1 MRSAKLKRVT
11 STSGNSGMGGQR
23 KLVRDYDAD
32 MKFPLSAARLWAL
45 RLALITA
52 ASCALPPSA
61 NAQASDT
68 EKVENSAMT
77 GELLYEILLGEMNLR
92 QGEPAAGFALLL
104 DAARKSNDVVLY
116 DRAVEIAL
124 QARSGDGAL
133 MAARSWAQA
142 WPQDRKANSQVLQ
155 ILLALNQVADSLEP
169 LKKEIAIAPEAER
182 DTVINLIPRHYA
194 RVTDKKRATAVVQ
207 QALEPYLAKNNTTS
221 AIAWTSLGRM
231 RLASDDIVG
240 ALEAVKKGQTA
251 DSKAQGPV
259 LLAMELMSKRVVA
272 AEPLV
277 QQGLRKQDGNEMAMS
292 YVRVL
297 IELERYKEAT
307 EQLQAI
313 TRKDAKLADA
323 WLVLGSLQFEQGQ
336 DIEAEASLARY
347 VSLASKAP
355 TDTSTRGLNQAQTR
369 RAALLARQGKMSEA
383 RELIHQIPASNA
395 DEQRSR
401 LLAEVQLLREH
412 RQWQAAFDLLAGNSA
427 DSADLVYEQAMLAEK
442 LNKLDDMEKLLR
454 KVIAQN
460 PSYYNAYN
468 ALGFSLAD
476 RNIRLPEAKQLIVK
490 ALTFAPDDPFITD
503 SLGWVEFRMGNLGA
517 ALSYLQKAYKDRADA
532 EIAAHLGE
540 VLWKMNRQDE
550 AIKVWREGLNT
561 APTNETLQ
569 ETLQRLKPAL

>member
-1 MRSAKLKRVT
+1 
-11 STSGNSGMGGQR
+11 
-23 KLVRDYDAD
+23 

-52 ASCALPPSA
+52 ASCALPPLAS
-61 NAQASDT
+61 AQASDT
-68 EKVENSAMT
+68 DKVENSTMS

-92 QGEPAAGFALLL
+92 QGEPAAGFSLLL
-104 DAARKSNDVVLY
+104 DAARKSNDVALY

-133 MAARSWAQA
+133 MAARAWSQA

-155 ILLALNQVADSLEP
+155 ILLALNQVAESLEP
-169 LKKEIAIAPEAER
+169 LKKEIALAPDIER
-182 DTVINLIPRHYA
+182 DTAINLIPRHYA
-194 RVTDKKRATAVVQ
+194 RVTDKKRATTVVH
-207 QALEPYLAKNNTTS
+207 QALEPYLTKNNTTG

-231 RLASDDIVG
+231 RLASDDIAG
-240 ALEAVKKGQTA
+240 ALEASK
-251 DSKAQGPV
+251 KAQAADNKAPGPV
-259 LLAMELMSKRVVA
+259 LLAMELMGKKVSA

-277 QQGLRKQDGNEMAMS
+277 QQGLRKQDSTEMAMS

-297 IELERYKEAT
+297 IELERYPEAT

-313 TRKDAKLADA
+313 TRKDPKLADA

-336 DIEAEASLARY
+336 DKEAEASLSRY
-347 VSLASKAP
+347 VVLANATP

-369 RAALLARQGKMSEA
+369 RAALLARQGKMGQA

-395 DEQRSR
+395 EEQRSR
-401 LLAEVQLLREH
+401 VLAEVQLLREH
-412 RQWQAAFDLLAGNSA
+412 RQWQAAFDLLAENNGDNT
-427 DSADLVYEQAMLAEK
+427 DLIYEQAMLAEK
-442 LNKLDDMEKLLR
+442 LNQLDEMEKLLR

-476 RNIRLPEAKQLIVK
+476 RNMRLPEAKQLIVK
-490 ALTFAPDDPFITD
+490 ALTFAPDDPFITA
-503 SLGWVEFRMGNLGA
+503 SVGWVEFRLGNLGS

-540 VLWKMNRQDE
+540 VLWKMKRPDE
-550 AIKVWREGLNT
+550 AIKIWREGLDT
-561 APTNETLQ
+561 APNNETLQ

>member
-1 MRSAKLKRVT
+1 
-11 STSGNSGMGGQR
+11 
-23 KLVRDYDAD
+23 

-45 RLALITA
+45 RLALITV
-52 ASCALPPSA
+52 ASCALSPLAS
-61 NAQASDT
+61 AQAGDT
-68 EKVENSAMT
+68 NKVENSAMS

-92 QGEPAAGFALLL
+92 HGEPAVGFSLLL
-104 DAARKSNDVVLY
+104 DAARKSNDVALY

-133 MAARSWAQA
+133 IAARAWSQA
-142 WPQDRKANSQVLQ
+142 WPQDRKANNQLLQ
-155 ILLALNQVADSLEP
+155 ILLAVNQVAESLEP
-169 LKKEIAIAPEAER
+169 LKKEISLAPDNER
-182 DTVINLIPRHYA
+182 DTVINLIPRHFA

-207 QALEPYLAKNNTTS
+207 QALDPYLTKNNTTG

-231 RLASDDIVG
+231 RLGSNDIAG
-240 ALEAVKKGQTA
+240 ALEAAQKGQTA
-251 DSKAQGPV
+251 DNKAQGPV
-259 LLAMELMSKRVVA
+259 LLALELMSKKVSA

-277 QQGLRKQDGNEMAMS
+277 QQGLRKQEGTEMAMS

-313 TRKDAKLADA
+313 TRKDPKLADA

-336 DIEAEASLARY
+336 DKEAESSLARY
-347 VSLASKAP
+347 VSLATQAP

-369 RAALLARQGKMSEA
+369 RAALLARQGKMGQA
-383 RELIHQIPASNA
+383 RELIHQIPANNA

-401 LLAEVQLLREH
+401 VLAEVQLLREH
-412 RQWQAAFDLLAGNSA
+412 RQWQAAFDLLAANSG
-427 DSADLVYEQAMLAEK
+427 DNIDLIYEQAMLAEK
-442 LNKLDDMEKLLR
+442 LNQLDEMEKLLR
-454 KVIAQN
+454 KIIAQN

-476 RNIRLPEAKQLIVK
+476 RNMRLPEAKQLIIT

-540 VLWKMNRQDE
+540 VLWKMKRQEE
-550 AIKVWREGLNT
+550 ALKIWREGLNT
-561 APTNETLQ
+561 APSNETLQ
-569 ETLQRLKPAL
+569 ETLQRLKPGL

>member
-1 MRSAKLKRVT
+1 
-11 STSGNSGMGGQR
+11 
-23 KLVRDYDAD
+23 
-32 MKFPLSAARLWAL
+32 MKFPLSAALPWAL

-52 ASCALPPSA
+52 ASSTVHTAAS
-61 NAQASDT
+61 AQARETD
-68 EKVENSAMT
+68 KVENSAMT

-92 QGEPAAGFALLL
+92 HGEPAAGFSLLL
-104 DAARKSNDVVLY
+104 DAARKSNDVALY

-133 MAARSWAQA
+133 MAARAWSQA
-142 WPQDRKANSQVLQ
+142 WPKDRKANNQVLQ
-155 ILLALNQVADSLEP
+155 ILLALNQVAESLEP
-169 LKKEIAIAPEAER
+169 LKKDIALAPEAQR
-182 DTVINLIPRHYA
+182 DTAINLIPRHYA

-207 QALEPYLAKNNTTS
+207 QALEPYLVEKNGSS
-221 AIAWTSLGRM
+221 AVAWTSLGRM
-231 RLASDDIVG
+231 RLASDDIAG
-240 ALEAVKKGQTA
+240 ALQAAKKGQAA
-251 DSKAQGPV
+251 DNKAQGPL
-259 LLAMELMSKRVVA
+259 LLAMELMGKKLPE

-277 QQGLRKQDGNEMAMS
+277 QQGLRKQDGTEMAMS

-307 EQLQAI
+307 SQLQAI

-336 DIEAEASLARY
+336 DPEAEASLSRY
-347 VSLASKAP
+347 VSLVTQFP
-355 TDTSTRGLNQAQTR
+355 NDNSTRGLNQAQTR
-369 RAALLARQGKMSEA
+369 RATLLARQGKMAQA
-383 RELIHQIPASNA
+383 RELIQQIPSSNA

-412 RQWQAAFDLLAGNSA
+412 RQLQAAFELLAANSA
-427 DSADLVYEQAMLAEK
+427 GDIDLVYEQAMLAEK
-442 LNKLDDMEKLLR
+442 LNQLDVMEALLR
-454 KVIAQN
+454 QVIAQN

-476 RNIRLPEAKQLIVK
+476 RNMRLPEAKQLIIK
-490 ALTFAPDDPFITD
+490 ALTFAPNDPFIND
-503 SLGWVEFRMGNLGA
+503 SLGWVEFRLGNLGA

-540 VLWKMNRQDE
+540 VLWMMKRQDE
-550 AIKVWREGLNT
+550 AIKVWREGLNL
-561 APTNETLQ
+561 APSNETLQ

>member
-1 MRSAKLKRVT
+1 
-11 STSGNSGMGGQR
+11 MGGQR

-517 ALSYLQKAYKDRADA
+517 ALSYLQKAYNDRADA

>member
-1 MRSAKLKRVT
+1 
-11 STSGNSGMGGQR
+11 
-23 KLVRDYDAD
+23 

-52 ASCALPPSA
+52 ASCALPASA
-61 NAQASDT
+61 NAQASETD
-68 EKVENSAMT
+68 KVENSAMS

-92 QGEPAAGFALLL
+92 QGEPAAGFSLLL
-104 DAARKSNDVVLY
+104 DAAKKSNDVVLY

-133 MAARSWAQA
+133 MAARAWSQA
-142 WPQDRKANSQVLQ
+142 WPQDRKANSQMLQ
-155 ILLALNQVADSLEP
+155 ILLALNHVTESLEA
-169 LKKEIAIAPEAER
+169 LKKELTLAPEAER
-182 DTVINLIPRHYA
+182 DTSINLIPRHYA
-194 RVTDKKRATAVVQ
+194 RVSDKKRATAVVQ
-207 QALEPYLAKNNTTS
+207 LALEPYLTKNNTTG

-231 RLASDDIVG
+231 RLASDDVMG
-240 ALEAVKKGQTA
+240 ALEAAKKGQTA
-251 DSKAQGPV
+251 DNKAQGPV
-259 LLAMELMSKRVVA
+259 LLSMELMGKKVTE

-277 QQGLRKQDGNEMAMS
+277 QQGLRKQDGTEMAMS

-313 TRKDAKLADA
+313 TRKDPKLADA

-336 DIEAEASLARY
+336 DKEAEASLARY
-347 VSLASKAP
+347 VSLATQAP

-369 RAALLARQGKMSEA
+369 RAALLARQGKMGQA
-383 RELIHQIPASNA
+383 RELIHQIPANNA

-401 LLAEVQLLREH
+401 VLAEVQLLREH
-412 RQWQAAFDLLAGNSA
+412 RQWQPAFDLLAANSG
-427 DSADLVYEQAMLAEK
+427 DDIDLVYEQAMLAEK
-442 LNKLDDMEKLLR
+442 LNQLDEMEKLLR

-468 ALGFSLAD
+468 ALGFSLAE
-476 RNIRLPEAKQLIVK
+476 RSVRLPEAKQLIVK

-503 SLGWVEFRMGNLGA
+503 SLGWVEFRLGNLGS

-540 VLWKMNRQDE
+540 VLWKMKRQDE
-550 AIKVWREGLNT
+550 AVKVWREGLDT
-561 APTNETLQ
+561 APNNETLQ

>member
-1 MRSAKLKRVT
+1 
-11 STSGNSGMGGQR
+11 
-23 KLVRDYDAD
+23 

-45 RLALITA
+45 RLALLTA
-52 ASCALPPSA
+52 ASCALPALAS
-61 NAQASDT
+61 AQASETD
-68 EKVENSAMT
+68 KVENSAMT

-92 QGEPAAGFALLL
+92 QGEPAAGFALML

-133 MAARSWAQA
+133 MAARAWSNA
-142 WPQDRKANSQVLQ
+142 WPQDRKANNQLLQ
-155 ILLALNQVADSLEP
+155 ILLAVNQVSESLEP
-169 LKKEIAIAPEAER
+169 LKKEIALAPEAER
-182 DTVINLIPRHYA
+182 DATINLIPRHYA
-194 RVTDKKRATAVVQ
+194 RVSDKKRATNVAQ
-207 QALEPYLAKNNTTS
+207 QALEPYLAKNNTTG
-221 AIAWTSLGRM
+221 AVAWTSLGRM
-231 RLASDDIVG
+231 RLASDDISG
-240 ALEAVKKGQTA
+240 AVESVKKGQAA
-251 DSKAQGPV
+251 DSKAQGPL
-259 LLAMELMSKRVVA
+259 LLAMELMGKKVA
-272 AEPLV
+272 EAEALV
-277 QQGLRKQDGNEMAMS
+277 QQGLRKQDNTDMAMS

-336 DIEAEASLARY
+336 DKEAEASLARY
-347 VSLASKAP
+347 VNLASKSP
-355 TDTSTRGLNQAQTR
+355 TDKSTRGLNQAQTR
-369 RAALLARQGKMSEA
+369 RAALLARQGKMGEA
-383 RELIHQIPASNA
+383 RELIHQIPANNA

-401 LLAEVQLLREH
+401 VLAEVQLLREH
-412 RQWQAAFDLLAGNSA
+412 RQWQSAFDLLAANSG
-427 DSADLVYEQAMLAEK
+427 DDIDLIYEQAMLAEK
-442 LNKLDDMEKLLR
+442 LNKLDEMEKLLR

-476 RNIRLPEAKQLIVK
+476 RNVRLTEAKQLIVK

-503 SLGWVEFRMGNLGA
+503 SLGWVEFRLGNLTS
-517 ALSYLQKAYKDRADA
+517 ALNYLQKAYKDRADA

-540 VLWKMNRQDE
+540 VLWKMKRQDE
-550 AIKVWREGLNT
+550 AIKIWREGLNT
-561 APTNETLQ
+561 APNNETLQ

>member
-1 MRSAKLKRVT
+1 
-11 STSGNSGMGGQR
+11 MGGQR

-240 ALEAVKKGQTA
+240 ALEAVKKGQAA

>member
-1 MRSAKLKRVT
+1 
-11 STSGNSGMGGQR
+11 
-23 KLVRDYDAD
+23 
-32 MKFPLSAARLWAL
+32 MKSPLSAARPWAL

-52 ASCALPPSA
+52 AFCAAHMSA
-61 NAQASDT
+61 NAQVRETD
-68 EKVENSAMT
+68 KVENSAMT

-92 QGEPAAGFALLL
+92 QGEPAAGFSLLL
-104 DAARKSNDVVLY
+104 DAARKSNDVALF

-133 MAARSWAQA
+133 MAARAWSQA
-142 WPQDRKANSQVLQ
+142 WPKDRKANNQVLQ
-155 ILLALNQVADSLEP
+155 ILLAVNQVAESLEP
-169 LKKEIAIAPEAER
+169 LKKDIALAPEAQR
-182 DTVINLIPRHYA
+182 DNAINLIPRHYA

-207 QALEPYLAKNNTTS
+207 QALEPYLAKNTTTS
-221 AIAWTSLGRM
+221 AMAWTSLGRM
-231 RLASDDIVG
+231 RLASADMAG
-240 ALEAVKKGQTA
+240 AIEAVKKGQAA
-251 DSKAQGPV
+251 DGKAQGPL
-259 LLAMELMSKRVVA
+259 LLAMELMGKKLPE

-277 QQGLRKQDGNEMAMS
+277 QQGLRKQDGTDMAMS

-336 DIEAEASLARY
+336 DQEAEASLARY
-347 VSLASKAP
+347 VSLAAQAP
-355 TDTSTRGLNQAQTR
+355 TNNSTRGLNQAQTR
-369 RAALLARQGKMSEA
+369 RAALLARQGKMGQA
-383 RELIHQIPASNA
+383 RELIQQIPATNA

-401 LLAEVQLLREH
+401 VLAEVQLLREH
-412 RQWQAAFDLLAGNSA
+412 RQWQAAFDFLAANSGG
-427 DSADLVYEQAMLAEK
+427 DIDLVYEQAMLAEK
-442 LNKLDDMEKLLR
+442 LNQLEVMEKLLR
-454 KVIAQN
+454 QVMAQN

-476 RNIRLPEAKQLIVK
+476 RNMRLPEAKQLIIK
-490 ALTFAPDDPFITD
+490 ALTFAPNDPFITD
-503 SLGWVEFRMGNLGA
+503 SLGWVEFRLGNMSA
-517 ALSYLQKAYKDRADA
+517 ALSHLQKAYKDRADA

-540 VLWKMNRQDE
+540 VLWVMKRQDE
-550 AIKVWREGLNT
+550 AIQVWREGLNL

>member
-1 MRSAKLKRVT
+1 
-11 STSGNSGMGGQR
+11 
-23 KLVRDYDAD
+23 

-240 ALEAVKKGQTA
+240 ALEAVKKGQAA

-277 QQGLRKQDGNEMAMS
+277 QQGLRKQDGKEMAMS

-297 IELERYKEAT
+297 IELERYKEAN

-412 RQWQAAFDLLAGNSA
+412 RQWQAAFDLLAANSA

>member
-1 MRSAKLKRVT
+1 
-11 STSGNSGMGGQR
+11 
-23 KLVRDYDAD
+23 

-52 ASCALPPSA
+52 ASCALPTSA
-61 NAQASDT
+61 NAQASETD
-68 EKVENSAMT
+68 KVENSAMT

-104 DAARKSNDVVLY
+104 DAAKKSNDVVLY

-133 MAARSWAQA
+133 MAARAWSQA

-155 ILLALNQVADSLEP
+155 ILLAVNQVDESLEP
-169 LKKEIAIAPEAER
+169 LKKELTLAPDAER
-182 DTVINLIPRHYA
+182 DTAINLIPRHYA

-207 QALEPYLAKNNTTS
+207 QSLEPYLTKNNTTG

-231 RLASDDIVG
+231 RLASDDVAG
-240 ALEAVKKGQTA
+240 ALEAAKKGQTA
-251 DSKAQGPV
+251 DNKAQGPV
-259 LLAMELMSKRVVA
+259 LLAMELMGKKVTE
-272 AEPLV
+272 AEPLLL
-277 QQGLRKQDGNEMAMS
+277 QGLRKQDGTEMAMS

-313 TRKDAKLADA
+313 TRKDPKLADA

-336 DIEAEASLARY
+336 DKEAEASLARY
-347 VSLASKAP
+347 VSLATQAP

-369 RAALLARQGKMSEA
+369 RAALLARQGKMGQA
-383 RELIHQIPASNA
+383 RELIHQIPANNA

-401 LLAEVQLLREH
+401 VLAEVQLLREH
-412 RQWQAAFDLLAGNSA
+412 RQWQAAFDLLAANSGN
-427 DSADLVYEQAMLAEK
+427 DNDLVYEQAMLAEK
-442 LNKLDDMEKLLR
+442 LNQLDEMEKLLR
-454 KVIAQN
+454 QVIAQN

-468 ALGFSLAD
+468 ALGFSLAE
-476 RNIRLPEAKQLIVK
+476 RSVRLPEAKQLIVK

-540 VLWKMNRQDE
+540 VLWKMKRQDE
-550 AIKVWREGLNT
+550 AIKVWREALDT
-561 APTNETLQ
+561 APNNETLQ
-569 ETLQRLKPAL
+569 ETLQRLKPTL